1 MFVFVIV
8 NLAVLVSSLA
18 GLSIVILSIVN
29 SLRIIL
35 INYVVLQKLYGLA
48 VRLNIAMGYLTVFD
62 LYSILAKKGSLKD
75 KLKKW
80 LKVIFDLFWGIG

>member
-8 NLAVLVSSLA
+8 NLVVLVSSLA

-29 SLRIIL
+29 SLEIIL

-48 VRLNIAMGYLTVFD
+48 VRLNIAMGYLTVFYLRYARVHYTVD
-62 LYSILAKKGSLKD
+62 D
-75 KLKKW
+75 EKL
-80 LKVIFDLFWGIG
+80 FP

>member
-1 MFVFVIV
+1 MFVFVTV
-8 NLAVLVSSLA
+8 NLAVLVSSLV

-29 SLRIIL
+29 SLGIIL

-48 VRLNIAMGYLTVFD
+48 VRLNIAMGYLMVFD
-62 LYSILAKKGSLKD
+62 LYSIRVKKGSLKD

-80 LKVIFDLFWGIG
+80 LKIIFDLFWGIG

>member
-62 LYSILAKKGSLKD
+62 LYSILAKNGSLKD

>member
-35 INYVVLQKLYGLA
+35 INYVVSQKLYGLA